1 MSATTFVRMPN
12 AKQMAMMGIPD
23 LPEAAF
29 GGDIPPMQRKALVRA
44 MGIRPQGGGG
54 GLKAVVA
61 VVAAV
66 AIPFVA
72 PAIAA
77 SIGVSGAIAGA
88 AASAGITAATAATV
102 GSVVGSAIVGAGLG
116 AVSAAVTGGDV
127 GRGALMGGLGS
138 GISGYFAAPNLTP
151 NAGGPAVA
159 TSPGSP
165 NFVGPVQGAPTTTV
179 GIANL
184 GDGGAAVATFDP
196 ATKTYMLA
204 NGTAVDPSA
213 IAYGGQVN
221 SSLAA
226 TLSSSNNVQGAAN
239 AIQASNT
246 LSVNTPVALGG
257 NAANLGTT
265 SFYNANL
272 TPATYGG
279 AGSAY
284 TANNAGGTYAAQS
297 APAYAQS
304 GQVVSA
310 ATESAA
316 AAQAAFS
323 PTYAANVTTPA
334 ASATTTSGGATT
346 GGGTGGP
353 AQVAAPATLSE
364 ALKQKLTN
372 PSSQADIVL
381 RAAGQLVGSAI
392 AGDGLSDE
400 EKALVAQQKAE
411 LESLRSTNKALFDQK
426 IQQALE
432 FAGESRYFD
441 PETFGLRAA
450 RQVQAAGARAKSEGL
465 RGIDS
470 RRAGLRQAEARR
482 YDLGT
487 STGAQT
493 AYLQGMDMAEQNKLR
508 VKQAGLSAI
517 PSQGYEA
524 SNMQYASYLGN
535 MYDSA
540 DRRRRAAA
548 GDIGDLFGGFT
559 GGAKSSGTTIKIS

>member
-1 MSATTFVRMPN
+1 
-12 AKQMAMMGIPD
+12 MAMMGIPD

-29 GGDIPPMQRKALVRA
+29 GGDIPPMQRKALVKA
-44 MGIRPQGGGG
+44 MGIRPQGGGGG

-88 AASAGITAATAATV
+88 AASAGISAATAATV

-116 AVSAAVTGGDV
+116 AVSAAATGGDV

-138 GISGYFAAPNLTP
+138 GISGYFAAPTLSP

-159 TSPGSP
+159 TSPGQP
-165 NFVGPVQGAPTTTV
+165 GYVGPVSGAPNTTTL

-184 GDGGAAVATFDP
+184 GDGTAAVATFDP
-196 ATKTYMLA
+196 ATKSYMLA

-221 SSLAA
+221 SSLAS
-226 TLSSSNNVQGAAN
+226 TLSSTNNLQGAAD
-239 AIQASNT
+239 AIQASGT
-246 LSVNTPVALGG
+246 LAVNTPTALGG
-257 NAANLGTT
+257 NTAALGTT
-265 SFYNANL
+265 SYYNANL
-272 TPATYGG
+272 NVPVV
-279 AGSAY
+279 
-284 TANNAGGTYAAQS
+284 NAGTAVPEYAVQT

-310 ATESAA
+310 AAERTA

-323 PTYAANVTTPA
+323 PTYASNVTTPA
-334 ASATTTSGGATT
+334 ATTT
-346 GGGTGGP
+346 GGTTQGGTTTGGP
-353 AQVAAPATLSE
+353 AQAVPATLSE

-372 PSSQADIVL
+372 PANQADLVL

-426 IQQALE
+426 LQQALDL
-432 FAGESRYFD
+432 AGESNYFD
-441 PETFGLRAA
+441 PETFGLRAS
-450 RQVQAAGARAKSEGL
+450 RQVQNAGARAKQEAL

-470 RRAGLRQAEARR
+470 RRAGLRRAEERR
-482 YDLGT
+482 FNLGID
-487 STGAQT
+487 TGAQT
-493 AYLQGMDMAEQNKLR
+493 AYLQGMDTAEQNKLR
-508 VKQAGLSAI
+508 VKQAGLSNL
-517 PSQGYEA
+517 PGVGPEA

-535 MYDSA
+535 MYDAA

-548 GDIGDLFGGFT
+548 GDVGELFGGFT
-559 GGAKSSGTTIKIS
+559 GGAKSSGTTIKIG

>member
-226 TLSSSNNVQGAAN
+226 TLSSTNNVQGAAN
-239 AIQASNT
+239 AINAVPGN

-284 TANNAGGTYAAQS
+284 TGNNAGGTYAAQS

-334 ASATTTSGGATT
+334 ATTT
-346 GGGTGGP
+346 GGTTQGGTTTGGP

-372 PSSQADIVL
+372 PSSQADFVL
-381 RAAGQLVGSAI
+381 RAAGQLVGSQI
-392 AGDGLSDE
+392 AGDGLSEE
-400 EKALVAQQKAE
+400 EKALVAEQRKE
-411 LESLRSTNKALFDQK
+411 LESLRTTNKALFDQK
-426 IQQALE
+426 VQQALE

-548 GDIGDLFGGFT
+548 GDVGDLFGGFT

>member
-88 AASAGITAATAATV
+88 AASAGISAATAATV

-116 AVSAAVTGGDV
+116 AVSAAATGGDV

-138 GISGYFAAPNLTP
+138 GISGYFAAPQ
-151 NAGGPAVA
+151 V
-159 TSPGSP
+159 
-165 NFVGPVQGAPTTTV
+165 APTAGAVPTSTALQTPGTSTI
-179 GIANL
+179 GIANM
-184 GDGGAAVATFDP
+184 GDGTAAIATYDP
-196 ATKTYMLA
+196 VSKGYLLS

-213 IAYGGQVN
+213 IAYGGQVESNLAMQLSN
-221 SSLAA
+221 SG
-226 TLSSSNNVQGAAN
+226 NVQAAAN
-239 AIQASNT
+239 AIQSSGSLA
-246 LSVNTPVALGG
+246 VNTPAALGG
-257 NAANLGTT
+257 NTAALGT
-265 SFYNANL
+265 SSYYNANL
-272 TPATYGG
+272 NVPVVS
-279 AGSAY
+279 GSAS
-284 TANNAGGTYAAQS
+284 AAPEFAAQS

-310 ATESAA
+310 ATERAA

-323 PTYAANVTTPA
+323 PSYASNVTAAPA
-334 ASATTTSGGATT
+334 SNTTGGATT
-346 GGGTGGP
+346 GGATTSGP
-353 AQVAAPATLSE
+353 AQAAPATLSE

-372 PSSQADIVL
+372 PSSQADFVL
-381 RAAGQLVGSAI
+381 RAAGQIVGSQI

-411 LESLRSTNKALFDQK
+411 LESLRTTNKALFDQK
-426 IQQALE
+426 ISQALE

-441 PETFGLRAA
+441 PETFGLRAS
-450 RQVQAAGARAKSEGL
+450 RQVQNAGARAKQEGL

-470 RRAGLRQAEARR
+470 RRAGLRRAEERR
-482 YDLGT
+482 YNLGID
-487 STGAQT
+487 TGAQT
-493 AYLQGMDMAEQNKLR
+493 AFLQGMDTAEQNKLR
-508 VKQAGLSAI
+508 VKQAGLAAI
-517 PSQGYEA
+517 PNVGPEA

-548 GDIGDLFGGFT
+548 GDVGDLLGSFT
-559 GGAKSSGTTIKIS
+559 GGAKSSGTTIKIG

>member
-1 MSATTFVRMPN
+1 MSATTFVRMPS

-29 GGDIPPMQRKALVRA
+29 GGDIPPMQRKALVKA
-44 MGIRPQGGGG
+44 MGIRPQKGG
-54 GLKAVVA
+54 GLTAVVA

-88 AASAGITAATAATV
+88 AASAGISAATAATV

-138 GISGYFAAPNLTP
+138 GISGYFAAPQVAPT
-151 NAGGPAVA
+151 AGGVP
-159 TSPGSP
+159 TSTVTSAPG
-165 NFVGPVQGAPTTTV
+165 TTTV

-184 GDGGAAVATFDP
+184 GDGTAAVATFDP

-221 SSLAA
+221 SSLAN
-226 TLSSSNNVQGAAN
+226 TLSSTNNLQGAAD
-239 AIQASNT
+239 AIQASGT

-265 SFYNANL
+265 SYYNA
-272 TPATYGG
+272 G
-279 AGSAY
+279 APVV
-284 TANNAGGTYAAQS
+284 NAGTVVPEYAVQS
-297 APAYAQS
+297 APVYAQS
-304 GQVVSA
+304 GQAVSA
-310 ATESAA
+310 AAERTAA
-316 AAQAAFS
+316 ATAAFD
-323 PTYAANVTTPA
+323 PLYASNVAP
-334 ASATTTSGGATT
+334 ASATTTTAGGTT
-346 GGGTGGP
+346 TSGGGTTTAGGAGGP
-353 AQVAAPATLSE
+353 AQAAPATLSE

-372 PSSQADIVL
+372 PSNQADLVL

-432 FAGESRYFD
+432 YAGESRYFD
-441 PETFGLRAA
+441 PETFGLRAS
-450 RQVQAAGARAKSEGL
+450 RQVQNAGARAKQEGL

-470 RRAGLRQAEARR
+470 RRAGLRRAEERR
-482 YDLGT
+482 YNLGID
-487 STGAQT
+487 TGAQT

-535 MYDSA
+535 MYDAA

-559 GGAKSSGTTIKIS
+559 GGAKSSGTTIKIG

>member
-54 GLKAVVA
+54 GGLKAVIA

-88 AASAGITAATAATV
+88 AASAGISAATAATV

-116 AVSAAVTGGDV
+116 AVSAAATGGDV

-138 GISGYFAAPNLTP
+138 GISGYFAAPQ
-151 NAGGPAVA
+151 V
-159 TSPGSP
+159 
-165 NFVGPVQGAPTTTV
+165 APTAGAVPTSTALQTPGTSTI
-179 GIANL
+179 GIANM
-184 GDGGAAVATFDP
+184 GDGTAAIATYDP
-196 ATKTYMLA
+196 VSKGYLLS

-213 IAYGGQVN
+213 IAYGGQVESNLAMQLSN
-221 SSLAA
+221 SG
-226 TLSSSNNVQGAAN
+226 NVQAAAN
-239 AIQASNT
+239 AIQSSGSLA
-246 LSVNTPVALGG
+246 VNTPAALGG
-257 NAANLGTT
+257 NTAALGT
-265 SFYNANL
+265 SSYYNANL
-272 TPATYGG
+272 NVPVVS
-279 AGSAY
+279 GSAS
-284 TANNAGGTYAAQS
+284 AAPEFAAQS

-310 ATESAA
+310 ATERAA

-323 PTYAANVTTPA
+323 PSYASNVTAAPA
-334 ASATTTSGGATT
+334 SSTTGGATT
-346 GGGTGGP
+346 GGATTGGP
-353 AQVAAPATLSE
+353 AQAAPATLSE

-372 PSSQADIVL
+372 PSSQADFVL
-381 RAAGQLVGSAI
+381 RAAGQIVGSQI

-411 LESLRSTNKALFDQK
+411 LESLRTTNKALFDQK
-426 IQQALE
+426 ISQALE

-441 PETFGLRAA
+441 PETFGLRAS
-450 RQVQAAGARAKSEGL
+450 RQVQNAGARAKQEGL

-470 RRAGLRQAEARR
+470 RRAGLRRAEERR
-482 YDLGT
+482 YNLGID
-487 STGAQT
+487 TGAQT
-493 AYLQGMDMAEQNKLR
+493 AYLQGMDTAEQNKLR
-508 VKQAGLSAI
+508 VKQAGLAAI
-517 PSQGYEA
+517 PNVGPEA

-548 GDIGDLFGGFT
+548 GDVGDLLGSFT
-559 GGAKSSGTTIKIS
+559 GGAKSSGTTIKIG

>member
-88 AASAGITAATAATV
+88 AASAGISAATAATV

-116 AVSAAVTGGDV
+116 AVSAAATGGDV

-138 GISGYFAAPNLTP
+138 GISGYFAAPQ
-151 NAGGPAVA
+151 V
-159 TSPGSP
+159 
-165 NFVGPVQGAPTTTV
+165 APTAGAVPTSTALQTPGTSTI
-179 GIANL
+179 GIANM
-184 GDGGAAVATFDP
+184 GDGTAAIATYDP
-196 ATKTYMLA
+196 VSKGYLLS

-213 IAYGGQVN
+213 IAYGGQVE
-221 SSLAA
+221 SSLAMQ
-226 TLSSSNNVQGAAN
+226 LSNSGNVQAAAN
-239 AIQASNT
+239 AIQSSGSLA
-246 LSVNTPVALGG
+246 VNTPAALGG
-257 NAANLGTT
+257 NTAALGT
-265 SFYNANL
+265 SSYYNANL
-272 TPATYGG
+272 NVPVVS
-279 AGSAY
+279 GSAS
-284 TANNAGGTYAAQS
+284 AAPNFAAQS

-310 ATESAA
+310 AAERTA

-323 PTYAANVTTPA
+323 PSYASNVTAAPA
-334 ASATTTSGGATT
+334 SNTTGGATT
-346 GGGTGGP
+346 GGATTGGP
-353 AQVAAPATLSE
+353 AQAAPATLSE

-372 PSSQADIVL
+372 PSSQADFVL
-381 RAAGQLVGSAI
+381 RAAGQIVGSQI

-411 LESLRSTNKALFDQK
+411 LESLRTTNKALFDQK
-426 IQQALE
+426 ISQALE

-441 PETFGLRAA
+441 PETFGLRAS
-450 RQVQAAGARAKSEGL
+450 RQVQNAGARAKQEGL

-470 RRAGLRQAEARR
+470 RRAGLRRAEERR
-482 YDLGT
+482 YNLGID
-487 STGAQT
+487 TGAQT
-493 AYLQGMDMAEQNKLR
+493 AYLQGMDTAEQNKLR
-508 VKQAGLSAI
+508 VKQAGLAAI
-517 PSQGYEA
+517 PNVGPEA

-548 GDIGDLFGGFT
+548 GDVGDLLGSFT
-559 GGAKSSGTTIKIS
+559 GGAKSSGTTIKIG

>member
-1 MSATTFVRMPN
+1 MSATTFVRMPS

-29 GGDIPPMQRKALVRA
+29 GGDIPPMQRKALVKA

-88 AASAGITAATAATV
+88 AASAGISAATAATV

-116 AVSAAVTGGDV
+116 AASAAVTGGDV

-138 GISGYFAAPNLTP
+138 GISGYFAAPNMAP

-165 NFVGPVQGAPTTTV
+165 NFVGPVQGAPTSTV

-184 GDGGAAVATFDP
+184 GDGSAAVATFDP
-196 ATKTYMLA
+196 ATRTYMLA

-213 IAYGGQVN
+213 IAYGGQVE
-221 SSLAA
+221 SGLAN
-226 TLSSSNNVQGAAN
+226 TLSASNNVQGAAN
-239 AIQASNT
+239 AIQASGT

-257 NAANLGTT
+257 NAANLGTA
-265 SFYNANL
+265 SYYNANL
-272 TPATYGG
+272 NVPVVS
-279 AGSAY
+279 GSA
-284 TANNAGGTYAAQS
+284 AAAPEYAAQS

-304 GQVVSA
+304 GQAVSA

-323 PTYAANVTTPA
+323 PTYAANVTAP
-334 ASATTTSGGATT
+334 ATTTTGGATQ
-346 GGGTGGP
+346 GGTTGGP

-372 PSSQADIVL
+372 PSSQADFVL

-411 LESLRSTNKALFDQK
+411 LESLRTTNKALFDQK

-441 PETFGLRAA
+441 PETFGLRAS
-450 RQVQAAGARAKSEGL
+450 RQVQNAGARAKQEGL

-470 RRAGLRQAEARR
+470 RRAGLRQAEERR
-482 YDLGT
+482 YNLGID
-487 STGAQT
+487 TGAQT
-493 AYLQGMDMAEQNKLR
+493 AYLQGMDTAEQNKLR

-535 MYDSA
+535 MYDAA

-548 GDIGDLFGGFT
+548 GDVGDLFGGFT
-559 GGAKSSGTTIKIS
+559 GGAKSSGTTIKIG

>member
-88 AASAGITAATAATV
+88 AASAGISAATAATV

-116 AVSAAVTGGDV
+116 AVSAAATGGDV

-138 GISGYFAAPNLTP
+138 GISGYFAAPQ
-151 NAGGPAVA
+151 V
-159 TSPGSP
+159 
-165 NFVGPVQGAPTTTV
+165 APTAGAVPTSTALQTPGTSTI
-179 GIANL
+179 GIANM
-184 GDGGAAVATFDP
+184 GDGTAAIATYDP
-196 ATKTYMLA
+196 VSKGYLLS

-213 IAYGGQVN
+213 IAYGGQVESNLAMQLSN
-221 SSLAA
+221 SG
-226 TLSSSNNVQGAAN
+226 NVQAAAN
-239 AIQASNT
+239 AIQSSGSLA
-246 LSVNTPVALGG
+246 VNTPAALGG
-257 NAANLGTT
+257 NTAALGT
-265 SFYNANL
+265 SSYYNANL
-272 TPATYGG
+272 NVPVVS
-279 AGSAY
+279 GSAS
-284 TANNAGGTYAAQS
+284 AAPEFAAQS

-310 ATESAA
+310 ATERAA

-323 PTYAANVTTPA
+323 PSYASNVTAAPA
-334 ASATTTSGGATT
+334 SSTTGGATT
-346 GGGTGGP
+346 GGATTGGP
-353 AQVAAPATLSE
+353 AQAAPATLSE

-372 PSSQADIVL
+372 PSSQADFVL
-381 RAAGQLVGSAI
+381 RAAGQIVGSQI

-411 LESLRSTNKALFDQK
+411 LESLRTTNKALFDQK
-426 IQQALE
+426 ISQALE

-441 PETFGLRAA
+441 PETFGLRAS
-450 RQVQAAGARAKSEGL
+450 RQVQNAGARAKQEGL

-470 RRAGLRQAEARR
+470 RRAGLRRAEERR
-482 YDLGT
+482 YNLGID
-487 STGAQT
+487 TGAQT
-493 AYLQGMDMAEQNKLR
+493 AYLQGMDTAEQNKLR
-508 VKQAGLSAI
+508 VKQAGLAAI
-517 PSQGYEA
+517 PNVGPEA

-548 GDIGDLFGGFT
+548 GDVGDLLGSFT
-559 GGAKSSGTTIKIS
+559 GGAKSSGTTIKIG

>member
-88 AASAGITAATAATV
+88 AASAGISAATAATV

-116 AVSAAVTGGDV
+116 AVSAAATGGDV

-138 GISGYFAAPNLTP
+138 GISGYFAAPQVAPT
-151 NAGGPAVA
+151 AGGVP
-159 TSPGSP
+159 TSTALQTPGT
-165 NFVGPVQGAPTTTV
+165 NTI
-179 GIANL
+179 GIANM
-184 GDGGAAVATFDP
+184 GDGTAAVATFDP
-196 ATKTYMLA
+196 ATKSYMLA

-213 IAYGGQVN
+213 IAYGGQVE
-221 SSLAA
+221 SGLAQ
-226 TLSSSNNVQGAAN
+226 TLSSSNNVQAAAN
-239 AIQASNT
+239 AIQSSGT
-246 LSVNTPVALGG
+246 LAVNTPVALGG
-257 NAANLGTT
+257 NTAALGT
-265 SFYNANL
+265 SSYYNANL
-272 TPATYGG
+272 NVPVVS
-279 AGSAY
+279 GSAS
-284 TANNAGGTYAAQS
+284 AAPDFAVQS

-310 ATESAA
+310 ATERAA

-323 PTYAANVTTPA
+323 PTYASNVAPAPA
-334 ASATTTSGGATT
+334 ASTSTTGGATT
-346 GGGTGGP
+346 GGATTGGP
-353 AQVAAPATLSE
+353 AQAAPATLSE

-372 PSSQADIVL
+372 PSSQADFVL
-381 RAAGQLVGSAI
+381 RAAGQIVGSQI

-411 LESLRSTNKALFDQK
+411 LESLRTTNKALFDQK
-426 IQQALE
+426 ISQALE

-441 PETFGLRAA
+441 PETFGLRAS
-450 RQVQAAGARAKSEGL
+450 RQVQNAGARAKQEGL

-470 RRAGLRQAEARR
+470 RRAGLRRAEERR
-482 YDLGT
+482 YNLGID
-487 STGAQT
+487 TGAQT
-493 AYLQGMDMAEQNKLR
+493 AFLQGMDTAEQNKLR
-508 VKQAGLSAI
+508 VKQAGLAAI
-517 PSQGYEA
+517 PNVGPEA

-548 GDIGDLFGGFT
+548 GDVGDLLGSFT
-559 GGAKSSGTTIKIS
+559 GGAKSSGTTIKIG

>member
-1 MSATTFVRMPN
+1 MSATTFVRMPS

-29 GGDIPPMQRKALVRA
+29 GGDIPPMQRKALVKA
-44 MGIRPQGGGG
+44 MGIRPQGGGGG

-66 AIPFVA
+66 AVPFVA

-88 AASAGITAATAATV
+88 AASAGISAATAATV

-138 GISGYFAAPNLTP
+138 GISGYFATPSMAP

-184 GDGGAAVATFDP
+184 GDAGAAVATFDP

-204 NGTAVDPSA
+204 NGTVVDPSA

-221 SSLAA
+221 SSLAS
-226 TLSSSNNVQGAAN
+226 TLSSSNNVQAAAD
-239 AIQASNT
+239 AIQASGT

-257 NAANLGTT
+257 NAANLATT
-265 SFYNANL
+265 SYYNPNL

-297 APAYAQS
+297 APAYAQA
-304 GQVVSA
+304 GQAVTA

-323 PTYAANVTTPA
+323 PTYASNVAPA
-334 ASATTTSGGATT
+334 STTTAGGGTT
-346 GGGTGGP
+346 GGAQGGP

-372 PSSQADIVL
+372 PSSQADFVL
-381 RAAGQLVGSAI
+381 RAAGQLVGSQI
-392 AGDGLSDE
+392 AGNGLSEE

-411 LESLRSTNKALFDQK
+411 LESLRATNKALFDQK
-426 IQQALE
+426 IQQALDL
-432 FAGESRYFD
+432 AGESNYFD
-441 PETFGLRAA
+441 PETFGLRAS
-450 RQVQAAGARAKSEGL
+450 RQVQNAGARAKQEGL

-470 RRAGLRQAEARR
+470 RRAGLRQAEERR
-482 YDLGT
+482 YNLGID
-487 STGAQT
+487 TGAQT
-493 AYLQGMDMAEQNKLR
+493 AYLQGMDTAEQNKLR

-535 MYDSA
+535 MYDAA

-559 GGAKSSGTTIKIS
+559 GGAKSSGTTIKIG

>member
-88 AASAGITAATAATV
+88 AASAGISAATAATV

-116 AVSAAVTGGDV
+116 AVSAAATGGDV

-138 GISGYFAAPNLTP
+138 GISGYFAAPQ
-151 NAGGPAVA
+151 V
-159 TSPGSP
+159 
-165 NFVGPVQGAPTTTV
+165 APTAGAVPTSTALQTPGTSTI
-179 GIANL
+179 GIANM
-184 GDGGAAVATFDP
+184 GDGTAAIATYDP
-196 ATKTYMLA
+196 VSKGYLLS

-213 IAYGGQVN
+213 IAYGGQVESNLAMQLSN
-221 SSLAA
+221 SG
-226 TLSSSNNVQGAAN
+226 NVQAAAN
-239 AIQASNT
+239 AIQSSGSLA
-246 LSVNTPVALGG
+246 VNTPAALGG
-257 NAANLGTT
+257 NTAALGT
-265 SFYNANL
+265 SSYYNANL
-272 TPATYGG
+272 NVPVVS
-279 AGSAY
+279 GSAS
-284 TANNAGGTYAAQS
+284 AAPEFAAQS

-310 ATESAA
+310 ATERAA

-323 PTYAANVTTPA
+323 PSYASNVTAAPA
-334 ASATTTSGGATT
+334 SSTTGATTGGATT
-346 GGGTGGP
+346 GGP
-353 AQVAAPATLSE
+353 AQAAPATLSE

-372 PSSQADIVL
+372 PSSQADFVL
-381 RAAGQLVGSAI
+381 RAAGQIVGSQI

-411 LESLRSTNKALFDQK
+411 LESLRTTNKALFDQK
-426 IQQALE
+426 ISQALE

-441 PETFGLRAA
+441 PETFGLRAS
-450 RQVQAAGARAKSEGL
+450 RQVQNAGARAKQEGL

-470 RRAGLRQAEARR
+470 RRAGLRRAEERR
-482 YDLGT
+482 YNLGID
-487 STGAQT
+487 TGAQT
-493 AYLQGMDMAEQNKLR
+493 AYLQGMDTAEQNKLR
-508 VKQAGLSAI
+508 VKQAGLAAI
-517 PSQGYEA
+517 PNVGPEA

-548 GDIGDLFGGFT
+548 GDVGDLLGSFT
-559 GGAKSSGTTIKIS
+559 GGAKSSGTTIKIG

>member
-54 GLKAVVA
+54 GGLKAVVA

-88 AASAGITAATAATV
+88 AASAGISAATAATV

-116 AVSAAVTGGDV
+116 AVSAAATGGDV

-138 GISGYFAAPNLTP
+138 GISGYFAAPQ
-151 NAGGPAVA
+151 V
-159 TSPGSP
+159 
-165 NFVGPVQGAPTTTV
+165 APTAGAVPTSTALQTPGTSTI
-179 GIANL
+179 GIANM
-184 GDGGAAVATFDP
+184 GDGTAAIATYDP
-196 ATKTYMLA
+196 VSKGYLLS

-213 IAYGGQVN
+213 IAYGGQVESNLAMQLSN
-221 SSLAA
+221 SG
-226 TLSSSNNVQGAAN
+226 NVQAAAN
-239 AIQASNT
+239 AIQSSGSLA
-246 LSVNTPVALGG
+246 VNTPAALGG
-257 NAANLGTT
+257 NTAALGT
-265 SFYNANL
+265 SSYYNANL
-272 TPATYGG
+272 NVPVVS
-279 AGSAY
+279 GSAS
-284 TANNAGGTYAAQS
+284 AAPEFAAQS

-310 ATESAA
+310 ATERAA

-323 PTYAANVTTPA
+323 PSYASNVTAAPA
-334 ASATTTSGGATT
+334 SNTTGGATT
-346 GGGTGGP
+346 GGATTSGP
-353 AQVAAPATLSE
+353 AQAAPATLSE

-372 PSSQADIVL
+372 PSSQADFVL
-381 RAAGQLVGSAI
+381 RAAGQIVGSQI

-411 LESLRSTNKALFDQK
+411 LESLRTTNKALFDQK
-426 IQQALE
+426 ISQALE

-441 PETFGLRAA
+441 PETFGLRAS
-450 RQVQAAGARAKSEGL
+450 RQVQNAGARAKQEGL

-470 RRAGLRQAEARR
+470 RRAGLRRAEERR
-482 YDLGT
+482 YNLGID
-487 STGAQT
+487 TGAQT
-493 AYLQGMDMAEQNKLR
+493 AFLQGMDTAEQNKLR
-508 VKQAGLSAI
+508 VKQAGLAAI
-517 PSQGYEA
+517 PNVGPEA

-548 GDIGDLFGGFT
+548 GDVGDLLGSFT
-559 GGAKSSGTTIKIS
+559 GGAKSSGTTIKIG

>member
-54 GLKAVVA
+54 GGLKAVVA

-88 AASAGITAATAATV
+88 AASAGISAATAATV

-116 AVSAAVTGGDV
+116 AVSAAATGGDV

-138 GISGYFAAPNLTP
+138 GISGYFAAPQ
-151 NAGGPAVA
+151 V
-159 TSPGSP
+159 
-165 NFVGPVQGAPTTTV
+165 APTAGAVPTSTALQTPGTSTI
-179 GIANL
+179 GIANM
-184 GDGGAAVATFDP
+184 GDGTAAIATYDP
-196 ATKTYMLA
+196 VSKGYLLS

-213 IAYGGQVN
+213 IAYGGQVESNLAMQLSN
-221 SSLAA
+221 SG
-226 TLSSSNNVQGAAN
+226 NVQAAAN
-239 AIQASNT
+239 AIQSSGSLA
-246 LSVNTPVALGG
+246 VNTPAALGG
-257 NAANLGTT
+257 NTAALGT
-265 SFYNANL
+265 SSYYNANL
-272 TPATYGG
+272 NVPVVS
-279 AGSAY
+279 GSAS
-284 TANNAGGTYAAQS
+284 AAPEFAAQS

-310 ATESAA
+310 AAERTA

-323 PTYAANVTTPA
+323 PSYASNVTAAPA
-334 ASATTTSGGATT
+334 SSTTGGATT
-346 GGGTGGP
+346 GGATTGGP
-353 AQVAAPATLSE
+353 AQAAPATLSE

-372 PSSQADIVL
+372 PSSQADFVL
-381 RAAGQLVGSAI
+381 RAAGQIVGSQI

-411 LESLRSTNKALFDQK
+411 LESLRTTNKALFDQK
-426 IQQALE
+426 ISQALE

-441 PETFGLRAA
+441 PETFGLRAS
-450 RQVQAAGARAKSEGL
+450 RQVQNAGARAKQEGL

-470 RRAGLRQAEARR
+470 RRAGLRRAEERR
-482 YDLGT
+482 YNLGID
-487 STGAQT
+487 TGAQT
-493 AYLQGMDMAEQNKLR
+493 AYLQGMDTAEQNKLR
-508 VKQAGLSAI
+508 VKQAGLAAI
-517 PSQGYEA
+517 PNVGPEA

-548 GDIGDLFGGFT
+548 GDVGDLLGSFT
-559 GGAKSSGTTIKIS
+559 GGAKSSGTTIKIG

>member
-88 AASAGITAATAATV
+88 AASAGISAATAATV

-116 AVSAAVTGGDV
+116 AVSAAATGGDV

-138 GISGYFAAPNLTP
+138 GISGYFAAPQ
-151 NAGGPAVA
+151 V
-159 TSPGSP
+159 
-165 NFVGPVQGAPTTTV
+165 APTAGAVPTSTALQTPGTSTI
-179 GIANL
+179 GIANM
-184 GDGGAAVATFDP
+184 GDGTAAIATYDP
-196 ATKTYMLA
+196 VSKGYLLS

-213 IAYGGQVN
+213 IAYGGQVESNLAMQLSN
-221 SSLAA
+221 SG
-226 TLSSSNNVQGAAN
+226 NVQAAAN
-239 AIQASNT
+239 AIQSSGSLA
-246 LSVNTPVALGG
+246 VNTPAALGG
-257 NAANLGTT
+257 NTAALGT
-265 SFYNANL
+265 SSYYNANL
-272 TPATYGG
+272 NVPVVS
-279 AGSAY
+279 GSAS
-284 TANNAGGTYAAQS
+284 AAPEFAAQS

-310 ATESAA
+310 AAERTA

-323 PTYAANVTTPA
+323 PSYASNVTAAPA
-334 ASATTTSGGATT
+334 SSTTGGATT
-346 GGGTGGP
+346 GGATTGGP
-353 AQVAAPATLSE
+353 AQAAPATLSE

-372 PSSQADIVL
+372 PSSQADFVL
-381 RAAGQLVGSAI
+381 RAAGQIVGSQI

-411 LESLRSTNKALFDQK
+411 LESLRTTNKALFDQK
-426 IQQALE
+426 ISQALE

-441 PETFGLRAA
+441 PETFGLRAS
-450 RQVQAAGARAKSEGL
+450 RQVQNAGARAKQEGL

-470 RRAGLRQAEARR
+470 RRAGLRRAEERR
-482 YDLGT
+482 YNLGID
-487 STGAQT
+487 TGAQT
-493 AYLQGMDMAEQNKLR
+493 AYLQGMDTAEQNKLR
-508 VKQAGLSAI
+508 VKQAGLAAI
-517 PSQGYEA
+517 PNVGPEA

-548 GDIGDLFGGFT
+548 GDVGDLLGSFT
-559 GGAKSSGTTIKIS
+559 GGAKSSGTTIKIG

>member
-29 GGDIPPMQRKALVRA
+29 GGDIPPMQRKALVKA

-54 GLKAVVA
+54 GLKAVVG
-61 VVAAV
+61 VVAAI

-138 GISGYFAAPNLTP
+138 GISGYFAAPQVAP
-151 NAGGPAVA
+151 NAGSVP
-159 TSPGSP
+159 TSTAMTQPG
-165 NFVGPVQGAPTTTV
+165 TTTV

-239 AIQASNT
+239 AIQSSGT
-246 LSVNTPVALGG
+246 LAVNTPAALGG
-257 NAANLGTT
+257 NTAALGTT
-265 SFYNANL
+265 SYYNADL

-310 ATESAA
+310 ATERAA

-323 PTYAANVTTPA
+323 PTYASNVTTPA
-334 ASATTTSGGATT
+334 ATTT
-346 GGGTGGP
+346 GGTTQGGTTGGP
-353 AQVAAPATLSE
+353 AQAAPATLSE
-364 ALKQKLTN
+364 ALKQKLN
-372 PSSQADIVL
+372 SPSNQADFVL

-426 IQQALE
+426 IQQALDL
-432 FAGESRYFD
+432 AGESNYFD

-470 RRAGLRQAEARR
+470 RRAGLRQAEGRR

-487 STGAQT
+487 NTGSQT
-493 AYLQGMDMAEQNKLR
+493 AYLQGMDMAQQNKLR

-517 PSQGYEA
+517 PNVGPEA

-559 GGAKSSGTTIKIS
+559 GGAKSSGTTIKIG

>member
-88 AASAGITAATAATV
+88 AASAGISAATAATV

-116 AVSAAVTGGDV
+116 AVSAAATGGDV

-138 GISGYFAAPNLTP
+138 GISGYFAAPQ
-151 NAGGPAVA
+151 V
-159 TSPGSP
+159 
-165 NFVGPVQGAPTTTV
+165 APTAGAVPTSTALQTPGTSTI
-179 GIANL
+179 GIANM
-184 GDGGAAVATFDP
+184 GDGTAAIATYDP
-196 ATKTYMLA
+196 VSKGYLLS

-213 IAYGGQVN
+213 IAYGGQVESNLAMQLSN
-221 SSLAA
+221 SG
-226 TLSSSNNVQGAAN
+226 NVQAAAN
-239 AIQASNT
+239 AIQSSGSLA
-246 LSVNTPVALGG
+246 VNTPAALGG
-257 NAANLGTT
+257 NTAALGT
-265 SFYNANL
+265 SSYYNANL
-272 TPATYGG
+272 NVPVVS
-279 AGSAY
+279 GSAS
-284 TANNAGGTYAAQS
+284 AAPEFAAQS

-310 ATESAA
+310 ATERAA

-323 PTYAANVTTPA
+323 PSYASNVTAAPA
-334 ASATTTSGGATT
+334 SSTTGGATT
-346 GGGTGGP
+346 GGATTGGP
-353 AQVAAPATLSE
+353 AQAAPATLSE

-372 PSSQADIVL
+372 PSSQADFVL
-381 RAAGQLVGSAI
+381 RAAGQIVGSQI

-411 LESLRSTNKALFDQK
+411 LESLRTTNKALFDQK
-426 IQQALE
+426 ISQALE

-441 PETFGLRAA
+441 PETFGLRAS
-450 RQVQAAGARAKSEGL
+450 RQVQNAGARAKQEGL

-470 RRAGLRQAEARR
+470 RRAGLRRAEERR
-482 YDLGT
+482 YNLGID
-487 STGAQT
+487 TGAQT
-493 AYLQGMDMAEQNKLR
+493 AFLQGMDTAEQNKLR

-517 PSQGYEA
+517 PNVGPEA

-548 GDIGDLFGGFT
+548 GDVGDLLGSFT
-559 GGAKSSGTTIKIS
+559 GGAKSSGTTIRIG

>member
-1 MSATTFVRMPN
+1 
-12 AKQMAMMGIPD
+12 
-23 LPEAAF
+23 
-29 GGDIPPMQRKALVRA
+29 
-44 MGIRPQGGGG
+44 
-54 GLKAVVA
+54 
-61 VVAAV
+61 
-66 AIPFVA
+66 
-72 PAIAA
+72 
-77 SIGVSGAIAGA
+77 
-88 AASAGITAATAATV
+88 
-102 GSVVGSAIVGAGLG
+102 
-116 AVSAAVTGGDV
+116 
-127 GRGALMGGLGS
+127 
-138 GISGYFAAPNLTP
+138 
-151 NAGGPAVA
+151 
-159 TSPGSP
+159 
-165 NFVGPVQGAPTTTV
+165 
-179 GIANL
+179 
-184 GDGGAAVATFDP
+184 VATFDP
-196 ATKTYMLA
+196 ATQTYMLA

-221 SSLAA
+221 SSLAS

-239 AIQASNT
+239 AIQASGT
-246 LSVNTPVALGG
+246 LAVNTPAALGG
-257 NAANLGTT
+257 NTAALGTT
-265 SFYNANL
+265 SYYNANL

-279 AGSAY
+279 AGSSY

-310 ATESAA
+310 ATERAA

-323 PTYAANVTTPA
+323 PTYASNVTTPA
-334 ASATTTSGGATT
+334 ATTT
-346 GGGTGGP
+346 GGTTQGGTTTGGP
-353 AQVAAPATLSE
+353 AQVAPATLSE

-372 PSSQADIVL
+372 PSNQADLVL

-400 EKALVAQQKAE
+400 EKALVAEQKKE
-411 LESLRSTNKALFDQK
+411 LESLRTTNKALFDQK

-450 RQVQAAGARAKSEGL
+450 RQVQAAGARAKAEGL
-465 RGIDS
+465 RGIGS

-517 PSQGYEA
+517 PNVGPEA

>member
-88 AASAGITAATAATV
+88 AASAGISAATAATV

-116 AVSAAVTGGDV
+116 AVSAAATGGDV

-138 GISGYFAAPNLTP
+138 GISGYFAAPQ
-151 NAGGPAVA
+151 V
-159 TSPGSP
+159 
-165 NFVGPVQGAPTTTV
+165 APTAGAVPTSTALQTPGTSTI
-179 GIANL
+179 GIANM
-184 GDGGAAVATFDP
+184 GDGTAAIATYDP
-196 ATKTYMLA
+196 VSKGYLLS

-213 IAYGGQVN
+213 IAYGGQVESNLAMQLSN
-221 SSLAA
+221 SG
-226 TLSSSNNVQGAAN
+226 NVQAAAN
-239 AIQASNT
+239 AIQSSGSLA
-246 LSVNTPVALGG
+246 VNTPAALGG
-257 NAANLGTT
+257 NTAALGT
-265 SFYNANL
+265 SSYYNANL
-272 TPATYGG
+272 NVPVVS
-279 AGSAY
+279 GSAS
-284 TANNAGGTYAAQS
+284 AAPEFAAQS

-310 ATESAA
+310 ATERAA

-323 PTYAANVTTPA
+323 PSYASNVTAAPA
-334 ASATTTSGGATT
+334 SNTTGGATT
-346 GGGTGGP
+346 GGATTGGP
-353 AQVAAPATLSE
+353 AQAAPATLSE

-372 PSSQADIVL
+372 PSSQADFVL
-381 RAAGQLVGSAI
+381 RAAGQIVGSQI

-411 LESLRSTNKALFDQK
+411 LESLRTTNKALFDQK
-426 IQQALE
+426 ISQALE

-441 PETFGLRAA
+441 PETFGLRAS
-450 RQVQAAGARAKSEGL
+450 RQVQNAGARAKQEGL

-470 RRAGLRQAEARR
+470 RRAGLRRAEERR
-482 YDLGT
+482 YNLGID
-487 STGAQT
+487 TGAQT
-493 AYLQGMDMAEQNKLR
+493 AYLQGMDTAEQNKLR
-508 VKQAGLSAI
+508 VKQAGLAAI
-517 PSQGYEA
+517 PNVGPEA

-548 GDIGDLFGGFT
+548 GDVGDLLGSFT
-559 GGAKSSGTTIKIS
+559 GGAKSSGTTIKIG

>member
-1 MSATTFVRMPN
+1 
-12 AKQMAMMGIPD
+12 MAMMGIPD

-88 AASAGITAATAATV
+88 AASAGISAATAATV

-116 AVSAAVTGGDV
+116 AVSAAATGGDV

-138 GISGYFAAPNLTP
+138 GISGYFNAPTLAG
-151 NAGGPAVA
+151 NAGGAPVA
-159 TSPGSP
+159 TTPGSP
-165 NFVGPVQGAPTTTV
+165 GFVGPVQGVPDTTTL

-184 GDGGAAVATFDP
+184 GNGTSAVATYDP
-196 ATKTYMLA
+196 ITKSYLLA

-213 IAYGGQVN
+213 IAYGGQVQ
-221 SSLAA
+221 SELAA
-226 TLSSSNNVQGAAN
+226 QLSAAGNVQGAAN
-239 AIQASNT
+239 AIQATGT
-246 LSVNTPVALGG
+246 LSVNTPTALGG
-257 NAANLGTT
+257 NAANLGT
-265 SFYNANL
+265 SSYYNANL
-272 TPATYGG
+272 NVPVVS
-279 AGSAY
+279 GSAS
-284 TANNAGGTYAAQS
+284 AAPNFAAQS

-310 ATESAA
+310 AAENAA
-316 AAQAAFS
+316 AATAAYN
-323 PTYAANVTTPA
+323 PTYAANVTAAPA
-334 ASATTTSGGATT
+334 SSTTGGATT
-346 GGGTGGP
+346 GGATTGGP
-353 AQVAAPATLSE
+353 AQAAPATLSE

-372 PSSQADIVL
+372 PSSQADFVL
-381 RAAGQLVGSAI
+381 RAAGQIVGSQI

-411 LESLRSTNKALFDQK
+411 LESLRTTNKALFDQK
-426 IQQALE
+426 LQQALE

-441 PETFGLRAA
+441 PETFGLRAS
-450 RQVQAAGARAKSEGL
+450 RQVQNAGARAKQEGL

-470 RRAGLRQAEARR
+470 RRAGLRRAEERR
-482 YDLGT
+482 YNLGID
-487 STGAQT
+487 TGAQT
-493 AYLQGMDMAEQNKLR
+493 AFLQGMDTAEQNKLR
-508 VKQAGLSAI
+508 VKQAGLAAI
-517 PSQGYEA
+517 PNVGPEA

-548 GDIGDLFGGFT
+548 GDVGDLLGSFT
-559 GGAKSSGTTIKIS
+559 GGAKSSGTTIKIG

>member
-1 MSATTFVRMPN
+1 MSATTFVRMPS

-29 GGDIPPMQRKALVRA
+29 GGDIPPMQRKALVKA

-54 GLKAVVA
+54 RGLKAVVA

-88 AASAGITAATAATV
+88 ATSAGLTAATAATV

-127 GRGALMGGLGS
+127 GRGALMGGLG
-138 GISGYFAAPNLTP
+138 GGVSGYFAAPQVAPT
-151 NAGGPAVA
+151 AGGAPVA
-159 TSPGSP
+159 TTPGSP
-165 NFVGPVQGAPTTTV
+165 NFVGPVQGPPTTTL

-184 GDGGAAVATFDP
+184 GDGTSAVASFDP
-196 ATKTYMLA
+196 VTKSYMLA
-204 NGTAVDPSA
+204 NGTTVDPSA
-213 IAYGGQVN
+213 IAYGGQVE
-221 SSLAA
+221 SGLAS
-226 TLSSSNNVQGAAN
+226 TLSSANNVQGAAN
-239 AIQASNT
+239 AIQSSGT
-246 LSVNTPVALGG
+246 LAVNTPVALGG
-257 NAANLGTT
+257 NAANLATT
-265 SFYNANL
+265 SYYNAGLNVPVVGPGS
-272 TPATYGG
+272 TVPAY
-279 AGSAY
+279 AG
-284 TANNAGGTYAAQS
+284 QS

-304 GQVVSA
+304 GQLVSA
-310 ATESAA
+310 AAESSA

-323 PTYAANVTTPA
+323 PTYAANVAPA
-334 ASATTTSGGATT
+334 AANTGGTATGGATT
-346 GGGTGGP
+346 GGATTGGP

-364 ALKQKLTN
+364 ALTQKLTN
-372 PSSQADIVL
+372 PSAQADIVL

-392 AGDGLSDE
+392 ASDGLSDE

-411 LESLRSTNKALFDQK
+411 LESLRTTNKALFDQK
-426 IQQALE
+426 VQQALDL
-432 FAGESRYFD
+432 AGQSNYFD
-441 PETFGLRAA
+441 PETFGLRAS
-450 RQVQAAGARAKSEGL
+450 RQVQAAGARAKSEAL

-470 RRAGLRQAEARR
+470 RRAGLRQAEERR
-482 YDLGT
+482 FNLGID
-487 STGAQT
+487 TGAQT
-493 AYLQGMDMAEQNKLR
+493 AYLQGMDTAEQNKLR
-508 VKQAGLSAI
+508 VKQAGLSNL
-517 PSQGYEA
+517 PSTGYEA

-535 MYDSA
+535 MYDAA

-559 GGAKSSGTTIKIS
+559 GGAKSSGTTIKIG

>member
-88 AASAGITAATAATV
+88 AASAGISAATAATV

-116 AVSAAVTGGDV
+116 AVSAAATGGDV

-138 GISGYFAAPNLTP
+138 GISGYFAAPQ
-151 NAGGPAVA
+151 V
-159 TSPGSP
+159 
-165 NFVGPVQGAPTTTV
+165 APTAGAVPTSTALQTPGTSTI
-179 GIANL
+179 GIANM
-184 GDGGAAVATFDP
+184 GDGTAAIATYDP
-196 ATKTYMLA
+196 VSKGYLLS

-213 IAYGGQVN
+213 IAYGGQVESNLAMQLSN
-221 SSLAA
+221 SG
-226 TLSSSNNVQGAAN
+226 NVQAAAN
-239 AIQASNT
+239 AIQSSGSLA
-246 LSVNTPVALGG
+246 VNTPAALGG
-257 NAANLGTT
+257 NTAALGT
-265 SFYNANL
+265 SSYYNANL
-272 TPATYGG
+272 NVPVVS
-279 AGSAY
+279 GSAS
-284 TANNAGGTYAAQS
+284 AAPEFAAQS

-310 ATESAA
+310 ATERAA

-323 PTYAANVTTPA
+323 PSYASNVTAAPA
-334 ASATTTSGGATT
+334 SSTTGGATT
-346 GGGTGGP
+346 GGGAAGGP
-353 AQVAAPATLSE
+353 QVAAPATVSE

-372 PSSQADIVL
+372 PSSQADFIL
-381 RAAGQLVGSAI
+381 RAAGQIVGSQI

-411 LESLRSTNKALFDQK
+411 LESLRTTNKALFDQK
-426 IQQALE
+426 LSQALE

-441 PETFGLRAA
+441 PETFGLRAS
-450 RQVQAAGARAKSEGL
+450 RQVQNAGARAKQEGL

-470 RRAGLRQAEARR
+470 RRAGLRRAEERR
-482 YDLGT
+482 YNLGID
-487 STGAQT
+487 TGAQT
-493 AYLQGMDMAEQNKLR
+493 AFLQGMDTAEQNKLR

-517 PSQGYEA
+517 PNVGPEA

-548 GDIGDLFGGFT
+548 GDVGDLLGSFT
-559 GGAKSSGTTIKIS
+559 GGAKSSGTTIRIG

>member
-88 AASAGITAATAATV
+88 AASAGISAATAATV

-116 AVSAAVTGGDV
+116 AVSAAATGGDV

-138 GISGYFAAPNLTP
+138 GISGYFAAPQ
-151 NAGGPAVA
+151 V
-159 TSPGSP
+159 
-165 NFVGPVQGAPTTTV
+165 APTAGAVPTSTALQTPGTSTI
-179 GIANL
+179 GIANM
-184 GDGGAAVATFDP
+184 GDGTAAIATYDP
-196 ATKTYMLA
+196 VSKGYLLS

-213 IAYGGQVN
+213 IAYGGQVESGLAMQLSN
-221 SSLAA
+221 SG
-226 TLSSSNNVQGAAN
+226 NVQAAAN
-239 AIQASNT
+239 AIQSSGSLA
-246 LSVNTPVALGG
+246 VNTPAALGG
-257 NAANLGTT
+257 NTAALGT
-265 SFYNANL
+265 SSYYNANL
-272 TPATYGG
+272 NVPVVS
-279 AGSAY
+279 GSAS
-284 TANNAGGTYAAQS
+284 AAPEFAAQS

-310 ATESAA
+310 ATERAA

-323 PTYAANVTTPA
+323 PTYASNVAPA
-334 ASATTTSGGATT
+334 ATSTSTTGGATTSGGAA
-346 GGGTGGP
+346 GGP
-353 AQVAAPATLSE
+353 QVAAPATVSE

-372 PSSQADIVL
+372 PSSQADFIL
-381 RAAGQLVGSAI
+381 RAAGQIVGSQI

-411 LESLRSTNKALFDQK
+411 LESLRTTNKALFDQK
-426 IQQALE
+426 LQQALDLV
-432 FAGESRYFD
+432 GESNYFN
-441 PETFGLRAA
+441 PESFGLRAS
-450 RQVQAAGARAKSEGL
+450 RQVQNAGARAKQEGL
-465 RGIDS
+465 RGIDT
-470 RRAGLRQAEARR
+470 RRAGLRRAEERR
-482 YDLGT
+482 YNLGID
-487 STGAQT
+487 TGAQT
-493 AYLQGMDMAEQNKLR
+493 AFLQGMDTAEQNKLR
-508 VKQAGLSAI
+508 VKQAGLAAI
-517 PSQGYEA
+517 PNVGPEA

-540 DRRRRAAA
+540 DRRRRQAA
-548 GDIGDLFGGFT
+548 GDVGDLLGSFT
-559 GGAKSSGTTIKIS
+559 GGAKSSGTTIKIG

>member
-54 GLKAVVA
+54 GGLKAVVA

-88 AASAGITAATAATV
+88 AASAGISAATAATV

-116 AVSAAVTGGDV
+116 AVSAAATGGDV

-138 GISGYFAAPNLTP
+138 GISGYFAAPQ
-151 NAGGPAVA
+151 V
-159 TSPGSP
+159 
-165 NFVGPVQGAPTTTV
+165 APTAGAVPTSTALQTPGTSTI
-179 GIANL
+179 GIANM
-184 GDGGAAVATFDP
+184 GDGTAAIATYDP
-196 ATKTYMLA
+196 VSKGYLLS

-213 IAYGGQVN
+213 IAYGGQVESNLAMQLSN
-221 SSLAA
+221 SG
-226 TLSSSNNVQGAAN
+226 NVQAAAN
-239 AIQASNT
+239 AIQSSGSLA
-246 LSVNTPVALGG
+246 VNTPAALGG
-257 NAANLGTT
+257 NTAALGT
-265 SFYNANL
+265 SSYYNANL
-272 TPATYGG
+272 NVPVVS
-279 AGSAY
+279 GSAS
-284 TANNAGGTYAAQS
+284 AAPEFAAQS

-310 ATESAA
+310 ATERAA

-323 PTYAANVTTPA
+323 PSYASNVTAAPA
-334 ASATTTSGGATT
+334 SSTTGGATT
-346 GGGTGGP
+346 GGATTGGP
-353 AQVAAPATLSE
+353 AQAAPATLSE

-372 PSSQADIVL
+372 PSSQADFVL
-381 RAAGQLVGSAI
+381 RAAGQIVGSQI

-411 LESLRSTNKALFDQK
+411 LESLRTTNKALFDQK
-426 IQQALE
+426 ISQALE

-441 PETFGLRAA
+441 PETFGLRAS
-450 RQVQAAGARAKSEGL
+450 RQVQNAGARAKQEGL

-470 RRAGLRQAEARR
+470 RRAGLRRAEERR
-482 YDLGT
+482 YNLGID
-487 STGAQT
+487 TGAQT
-493 AYLQGMDMAEQNKLR
+493 AFLQGMDTAEQNKLR
-508 VKQAGLSAI
+508 VKQAGLAAI
-517 PSQGYEA
+517 PNVGPEA

-548 GDIGDLFGGFT
+548 GDVGDLLGSFT
-559 GGAKSSGTTIKIS
+559 GGAKSSGTTIKIG